1 MDTDS
6 WKLPPIEKIPEAY
19 SAVADE
25 RVAMGEHSAKVRSS
39 DGTKTY
45 TVQWDGDAYTSDDNG
60 SKWQNYSGY
69 PILAV
74 LLLQGKLPLDRRIAE
89 LFRGIPWKELNK
101 AHKNKYAEALAEFMS
116 GKTEAERKSI
126 EQDMHTV
133 YDALAKLQLKRLRR
147 GGFAKKTVPEI
158 KLSPFPVPT
167 VLETKN
173 EEQLTELLKLCRNME
188 SVPFFADATLENLWI
203 RTDSGIHLA
212 AEASFGKEKFQHFL
226 SEFFSG
232 DLRKVSHDVKPVM
245 RRLLDRGLP
254 AEGFVFDTALAAYL
268 LNALEGNRPLGK
280 IIPEYL
286 SMEMPGGE
294 AASADAIALLQPKL
308 SAELKRFGMEQLY
321 SEVEFPLCRV
331 LAEMEHTGVRVDPE
345 MLKSF
350 GKLLA
355 QKMEVVQKQAFEHA
369 GEVFNLNSPKQ
380 LGELLFE
387 KLKLPSGKK
396 TKSGYSTDIEV
407 LENLK
412 TRHPVVADVIE
423 FRQLSKLKSTY
434 ADGLLAEIAEDGR
447 IHTTFQM
454 MTTATGRLSSTE
466 PNLQNIPVRSELGSE
481 LRKMFVAAPG
491 NLLID
496 ADYSQIELRILACI
510 SGDEAMQEAFRS
522 GEDIHTVTASQ
533 VFHVPP
539 DQVTSE
545 MRRKAKAVNFGI
557 VYGIS
562 RFALAEDIGVSRKEA
577 DEYMNRYF
585 ERYSGVRRYMDS
597 IVEQAKRNGFVS
609 TILGRRRYLPELQSP
624 VYNIRAFGER
634 VALNAP
640 IQGASADLIKLAM
653 IHVFRRLKQ
662 ENLRSKLILQ
672 IHDELVIESPKEETD
687 AVRKL
692 LKEEMEQVQ
701 SLAVP
706 LIAEVGI
713 GPDWASAK

>member
-1 MDTDS
+1 MDTDN

-19 SAVADE
+19 SAVADD

-74 LLLQGKLPLDRRIAE
+74 LLLQGKLPLDRRIAD

-147 GGFAKKTVPEI
+147 GGFEKKTVPEV

-173 EEQLTELLKLCRNME
+173 EEQLTELLDLCRKME
-188 SVPFFADATLENLWI
+188 SVPFSADATLENLWI

-212 AEASFGKEKFQHFL
+212 AEATFGKERFQRFL

-268 LNALEGNRPLGK
+268 LNALDGNRPLGK
-280 IIPEYL
+280 IVPDYL
-286 SMEMPGGE
+286 SMEPPGGE
-294 AASADAIALLQPKL
+294 AASVEAIALLQPKL
-308 SAELKRFGMEQLY
+308 TAELKRFGMERLY

-355 QKMEVVQKQAFEHA
+355 QKMEAVQKQAFDHA
-369 GEVFNLNSPKQ
+369 GEVFNRNSPKQ

-412 TRHPVVADVIE
+412 NRHPVVADVIE

-491 NLLID
+491 HLLID

-539 DQVTSE
+539 DQVTPE

-585 ERYSGVRRYMDS
+585 QRYAGVRRYMDS
-597 IVEQAKRNGFVS
+597 IVEQAKRDGFVS

-653 IHVFRRLKQ
+653 IHVFRRLKR

-672 IHDELVIESPKEETD
+672 IHDELVIECPQEETD
-687 AVRKL
+687 TVGKL
-692 LKEEMEQVQ
+692 LKEEMEHVQ

-706 LIAEVGI
+706 LIAEVGA

>member
-1 MDTDS
+1 
-6 WKLPPIEKIPEAY
+6 
-19 SAVADE
+19 
-25 RVAMGEHSAKVRSS
+25 
-39 DGTKTY
+39 
-45 TVQWDGDAYTSDDNG
+45 
-60 SKWQNYSGY
+60 
-69 PILAV
+69 
-74 LLLQGKLPLDRRIAE
+74 
-89 LFRGIPWKELNK
+89 
-101 AHKNKYAEALAEFMS
+101 
-116 GKTEAERKSI
+116 
-126 EQDMHTV
+126 
-133 YDALAKLQLKRLRR
+133 
-147 GGFAKKTVPEI
+147 
-158 KLSPFPVPT
+158 
-167 VLETKN
+167 
-173 EEQLTELLKLCRNME
+173 ME

-245 RRLLDRGLP
+245 HRLLDRGLP

-280 IIPEYL
+280 IVPEYL

-294 AASADAIALLQPKL
+294 AASAEAIALLQPKL

-407 LENLK
+407 LETLK

-653 IHVFRRLKQ
+653 IHVFRRLKR

-706 LIAEVGI
+706 LIAEVGV

>member
-280 IIPEYL
+280 IVPEYL

-294 AASADAIALLQPKL
+294 AASAEAIALLQPKL

-369 GEVFNLNSPKQ
+369 GEIFNLNSPKQ

-407 LENLK
+407 LETLK

-597 IVEQAKRNGFVS
+597 IVEQAKRNAFVS

-653 IHVFRRLKQ
+653 IHVFRRLKH

>member
-294 AASADAIALLQPKL
+294 AASAEAIALLQPKL

-454 MTTATGRLSSTE
+454 MTTTTGRLSSTE

>member
-1 MDTDS
+1 MDADN

-19 SAVADE
+19 SAIADD
-25 RVAMGEHSAKVRSS
+25 RVAMGDHSAKVRSS
-39 DGTKTY
+39 DGSKTY
-45 TVQWDGDAYTSDDNG
+45 TVQWNDDAYTSDDNG
-60 SKWQNYSGY
+60 SRWQNYSGY

-74 LLLQGKLPLDRRIAE
+74 LLLQGKLPLDRQVAD

-101 AHKNKYAEALAEFMS
+101 AHKNKYADALAEIMA
-116 GKTEAERKSI
+116 GKTEAERNRI
-126 EQDMHTV
+126 EQDMRTV
-133 YDALAKLQLKRLRR
+133 HDALAKLQLKRLRR
-147 GGFAKKTVPEI
+147 GGITKKTIPEV
-158 KLSPFPVPT
+158 KLSPFPVPD
-167 VLETKN
+167 VLKTETG
-173 EEQLTELLKLCRNME
+173 EQLTELLELCRKME
-188 SVPFFADATLENLWI
+188 AVPFSADATLENIWI
-203 RTDSGIHLA
+203 RTDSGIRLA
-212 AEASFGKEKFQHFL
+212 AEATFGKERFQRFL
-226 SEFFSG
+226 SEFFRA
-232 DLRKVSHDVKPVM
+232 DLHKVTHDGKPVM

-254 AEGFVFDTALAAYL
+254 ADGFVFDTALAAYL
-268 LNALEGNRPLGK
+268 LNASEGCRPLAQ
-280 IIPEYL
+280 IVPEYL
-286 SMEMPGGE
+286 SMEAPGGE
-294 AASADAIALLQPKL
+294 AASVEAIALLLPKL
-308 SAELKRFGMEQLY
+308 NAELNRVGMERL
-321 SEVEFPLCRV
+321 STEIEFPLCRV
-331 LAEMEHTGVRVDPE
+331 LAEMEHTGVRADPE

-350 GKLLA
+350 GDLLS
-355 QKMEVVQKQAFEHA
+355 QKMEAVQKQAFAHA
-369 GEVFNLNSPKQ
+369 GEIFNLNSPKQ

-407 LENLK
+407 LEALK

-434 ADGLLAEIAEDGR
+434 ADGLLAEIAKDGR

-491 NLLID
+491 HLLID

-539 DQVTSE
+539 EKVTPD

-562 RFALAEDIGVSRKEA
+562 RFALAEDLGVSRKEA

-585 ERYSGVRRYMDS
+585 QRYSGVRRYMDA
-597 IVEQAKRNGFVS
+597 IVEQAKRDGFVS
-609 TILGRRRYLPELQSP
+609 TFLGRRRYLPELQSP

-653 IHVFRRLKQ
+653 IHVFRRLKR
-662 ENLRSKLILQ
+662 EGLRAKLILQ
-672 IHDELVIESPKEETD
+672 IHDELVIESPHEEAET
-687 AVRKL
+687 VKTL
-692 LKEEMEQVQ
+692 LKEEMEQVLA
-701 SLAVP
+701 LAVP
-706 LIAEVGI
+706 LTVEVGI

>member
-1 MDTDS
+1 MDTDN

-19 SAVADE
+19 SAIADN
-25 RVAMGEHSAKVRSS
+25 RVSLDANSAKVRSS
-39 DGTKTY
+39 DNSKTY
-45 TVQWDGDAYTSDDNG
+45 TVRWQDDAYTSDDNG

-74 LLLQGKLPLDRRIAE
+74 LLLQGKLPLNRRIAD
-89 LFRGIPWKELNK
+89 LFRAIPWKELNK
-101 AHKNKYAEALAEFMS
+101 AHKNKYPEALAEILAGMS
-116 GKTEAERKSI
+116 ESERNSI
-126 EQDMHTV
+126 EQDMRIV
-133 YDALAKLQLKRLRR
+133 YDALAKLQLKRLRHTAASR
-147 GGFAKKTVPEI
+147 KTVPEV
-158 KLSPFPVPT
+158 KLSPFPAPA
-167 VLETKN
+167 VLETKTR
-173 EEQLTELLKLCRNME
+173 EQLAELLTLCRE
-188 SVPFFADATLENLWI
+188 TDPVVFIADSTLENLWI
-203 RTDSGIHLA
+203 RTGQGIHLA
-212 AEASFGKEKFQHFL
+212 AEATFGKEHFQHFL
-226 SEFFSG
+226 SAFFSE

-280 IIPEYL
+280 IVPEYL
-286 SMEMPGGE
+286 SLEAPAGE
-294 AASADAIALLQPKL
+294 AASTEAIALLQPKL
-308 SAELKRFGMEQLY
+308 TAELKRCGMQSLY
-321 SEVEFPLCRV
+321 SEIEFPLCRV

-355 QKMEVVQKQAFEHA
+355 QKMETVQKQAFEHA

-407 LENLK
+407 LESLK
-412 TRHPVVADVIE
+412 NRHPVVADVME

-434 ADGLLAEIAEDGR
+434 ADGLLAEIAGDGR

-491 NLLID
+491 HLLID

-510 SGDEAMQEAFRS
+510 SGDNAMQEAFRS
-522 GEDIHTVTASQ
+522 GEDIHTATASQ

-539 DQVTSE
+539 DQVTPD

-585 ERYSGVRRYMDS
+585 QRYSGVRHYMDS
-597 IVEQAKRNGFVS
+597 IVEQAKHNGFVS
-609 TILGRRRYLPELQSP
+609 TFLGRRRYLPELKSP
-624 VYNIRAFGER
+624 VYAIRSFGER

-653 IHVFRRLKQ
+653 IHVFQRLKR
-662 ENLRSKLILQ
+662 EKLRSRLILQ
-672 IHDELVIESPKEETD
+672 IHDELLIESPLEEA
-687 AVRKL
+687 AVVERL
-692 LKEEMEQVQ
+692 LKEEMEHVQ
-701 SLAVP
+701 PLAVP
-706 LIAEVGI
+706 LTADVGA

>member
-74 LLLQGKLPLDRRIAE
+74 LFLQGKLPLDRRIAE

-147 GGFAKKTVPEI
+147 GGFAKKTVPEV

-167 VLETKN
+167 VLEIKN

-212 AEASFGKEKFQHFL
+212 AEASFGKERFQHFL

-268 LNALEGNRPLGK
+268 LNALEGNRPLSK
-280 IIPEYL
+280 IVPEYL

-294 AASADAIALLQPKL
+294 AASAEAIALLQPKL

-355 QKMEVVQKQAFEHA
+355 QKMEVVQKQAFDHA

-585 ERYSGVRRYMDS
+585 ERYSGVRRYMNS

-706 LIAEVGI
+706 LIAEVGV
-713 GPDWASAK
+713 GPDWASSK

>member
-74 LLLQGKLPLDRRIAE
+74 LLLQGELPLDRRIAE

-147 GGFAKKTVPEI
+147 GGFAKKTVPEV

-294 AASADAIALLQPKL
+294 AASAEAIALLQPKL

-407 LENLK
+407 LETLK

>member
-25 RVAMGEHSAKVRSS
+25 RVAMGEHSAKVHSS

-74 LLLQGKLPLDRRIAE
+74 LLLQGKLPLDRRITE

-147 GGFAKKTVPEI
+147 GGFAKKTVPEV

-245 RRLLDRGLP
+245 HRLLDRGLP

-280 IIPEYL
+280 IVPEYL

-294 AASADAIALLQPKL
+294 AASAEAIALLQPKL

-407 LENLK
+407 LETLK

-653 IHVFRRLKQ
+653 IHVFRRLKR

-706 LIAEVGI
+706 LIAEVGV

>member
-245 RRLLDRGLP
+245 HRLLDRGLP

-280 IIPEYL
+280 IVPEYL

-294 AASADAIALLQPKL
+294 AASAEAIALLQPKL

-407 LENLK
+407 LETLK

>member
-101 AHKNKYAEALAEFMS
+101 AHKNKYAEALAEFIS
-116 GKTEAERKSI
+116 GKIEAERKSI

-245 RRLLDRGLP
+245 RRLLDCGLP

-280 IIPEYL
+280 IVPEYL

-294 AASADAIALLQPKL
+294 AASAEAIALLQPKL

-407 LENLK
+407 LETLK

-640 IQGASADLIKLAM
+640 IQGASADLIKVAM

-706 LIAEVGI
+706 LIAEVGV

>member
-1 MDTDS
+1 MGGF
-6 WKLPPIEKIPEAY
+6 
-19 SAVADE
+19 VADD

-294 AASADAIALLQPKL
+294 AASAEAIALLQPKL

-412 TRHPVVADVIE
+412 NRHPVVADVIE

-491 NLLID
+491 HLLID

-539 DQVTSE
+539 DQVTPE

-562 RFALAEDIGVSRKEA
+562 RFALAEDETEWLRLHHSGTPPLSARTAIAGLQHP
-577 DEYMNRYF
+577 
-585 ERYSGVRRYMDS
+585 GVRG
-597 IVEQAKRNGFVS
+597 A
-609 TILGRRRYLPELQSP
+609 GRAERPDP
-624 VYNIRAFGER
+624 GGIRGPHQTGNDPCRPAAETG
-634 VALNAP
+634 
-640 IQGASADLIKLAM
+640 
-653 IHVFRRLKQ
+653 
-662 ENLRSKLILQ
+662 
-672 IHDELVIESPKEETD
+672 ESPFKTD
-687 AVRKL
+687 
-692 LKEEMEQVQ
+692 
-701 SLAVP
+701 P
-706 LIAEVGI
+706 
-713 GPDWASAK
+713 PDS

>member
-147 GGFAKKTVPEI
+147 GGFAKKTVPEV

-232 DLRKVSHDVKPVM
+232 YLRKVSHDVKPVM

-280 IIPEYL
+280 IVPEYL

-294 AASADAIALLQPKL
+294 AASAEAIALLQPKL

-407 LENLK
+407 LETLK

>member
-294 AASADAIALLQPKL
+294 AASAEAIALLQPKL

-454 MTTATGRLSSTE
+454 MTTTTGRLSSTE

-491 NLLID
+491 HLLID

>member
-294 AASADAIALLQPKL
+294 AASAEAIALLQPKL

>member
-167 VLETKN
+167 ILETKN

-294 AASADAIALLQPKL
+294 AASAEAIALLQPKL

>member
-1 MDTDS
+1 MDADN

-19 SAVADE
+19 SAIADD
-25 RVAMGEHSAKVRSS
+25 RVAMGDHSAKVRSS
-39 DGTKTY
+39 DDSKTY
-45 TVQWDGDAYTSDDNG
+45 TVQWNDDAYTSDDNG
-60 SKWQNYSGY
+60 SRWQNYSGY

-74 LLLQGKLPLDRRIAE
+74 LLLQGKLPLDRQVAD

-101 AHKNKYAEALAEFMS
+101 AHKNKYADALAEIMA
-116 GKTEAERKSI
+116 GKTEAERKRI
-126 EQDMHTV
+126 EQDMRTV
-133 YDALAKLQLKRLRR
+133 YDALAGLQLKRLRR
-147 GGFAKKTVPEI
+147 GGIAKKTVPEV
-158 KLSPFPVPT
+158 KLSPFPAPC
-167 VLETKN
+167 VLEMKTG
-173 EEQLTELLKLCRNME
+173 EELTELLELCRKME
-188 SVPFFADATLENLWI
+188 AVPFLADAALENIWI
-203 RTDSGIHLA
+203 RTDSGIRLA
-212 AEASFGKEKFQHFL
+212 AEATFGKESFRRFL
-226 SEFFSG
+226 SEFFSA
-232 DLRKVSHDVKPVM
+232 DLRKVTHDGKPVM

-254 AEGFVFDTALAAYL
+254 ADGFVFDTALAAYL
-268 LNALEGNRPLGK
+268 LNASEGSRPPDQ
-280 IIPEYL
+280 IVPEYL
-286 SMEMPGGE
+286 SMEPPGGE
-294 AASADAIALLQPKL
+294 AASAEAIALLQPKL
-308 SAELKRFGMEQLY
+308 TAELNRVGMERLSAEI
-321 SEVEFPLCRV
+321 EFPLCRV

-350 GKLLA
+350 GNLLS
-355 QKMEVVQKQAFEHA
+355 QKMEAVQKQAFGHA
-369 GEVFNLNSPKQ
+369 GEIFNLNSPKQ

-407 LENLK
+407 LEALK

-491 NLLID
+491 HLLID

-539 DQVTSE
+539 EKVTPD

-562 RFALAEDIGVSRKEA
+562 RFALAEDLGVSRKEA

-585 ERYSGVRRYMDS
+585 QRYSGVRRYMDA
-597 IVEQAKRNGFVS
+597 IVEQAKRDGFVS
-609 TILGRRRYLPELQSP
+609 TFLGRRRYLPELQSP

-653 IHVFRRLKQ
+653 IHVFLRLKR
-662 ENLRSKLILQ
+662 EGLRAKLILQ
-672 IHDELVIESPKEETD
+672 IHDELVIESPQEEAE
-687 AVRKL
+687 AVKTL
-692 LKEEMEQVQ
+692 LKEEMEQVL

-706 LIAEVGI
+706 LTVEVGI

>member
-39 DGTKTY
+39 DGTKAY

-89 LFRGIPWKELNK
+89 LFQGIPWKELNK

-147 GGFAKKTVPEI
+147 GGFAKKTVPEV

-212 AEASFGKEKFQHFL
+212 AEASFGEEKFQHFL

-280 IIPEYL
+280 IVPEYL
-286 SMEMPGGE
+286 SMEIPGGE
-294 AASADAIALLQPKL
+294 AASVEAIALLQPKL

-407 LENLK
+407 LETLK

-706 LIAEVGI
+706 LIAEVGV

>member
-147 GGFAKKTVPEI
+147 GGFAKKTVPEV

-280 IIPEYL
+280 IVPEYL

-294 AASADAIALLQPKL
+294 AASAEAIALLQPKL

>member
-101 AHKNKYAEALAEFMS
+101 AHKNKYAEALAEFIS

-147 GGFAKKTVPEI
+147 GGFAKKTVPEV

-280 IIPEYL
+280 IVPEYL

-294 AASADAIALLQPKL
+294 AASAEAIALLQPKL

-407 LENLK
+407 LETLK

>member
-294 AASADAIALLQPKL
+294 AASAEAIALLQPKL

-653 IHVFRRLKQ
+653 IHVFRRLKR

-706 LIAEVGI
+706 LIAEVGV

>member
-147 GGFAKKTVPEI
+147 GGFAKKTVPEV

-280 IIPEYL
+280 IVPEYL

-294 AASADAIALLQPKL
+294 AASAEAIALLQPKL

-713 GPDWASAK
+713 GPDWTSAK